1 MAKLGAA
8 LAAAAILV
16 IAGCKSV
23 DLKGDGFH
31 DDMARWGE
39 KQRPPDQ
46 PQEGDSEMLGVSASR
61 SRSSGI
67 SACGNLF
74 DRGGMYFTH
83 DAGRQHRVASG
94 QRGAILQQLVLSRV
108 RAAKRLCN

>member
-46 PQEGDSEMLGVSASR
+46 PQEGDSEMLGVSAKSQQVER
-61 SRSSGI
+61 
-67 SACGNLF
+67 NL
-74 DRGGMYFTH
+74 G
-83 DAGRQHRVASG
+83 
-94 QRGAILQQLVLSRV
+94 V
-108 RAAKRLCN
+108 R